1 MITRATPGR
10 TGGAPGDGPVS
21 IRGSAGTDPRAA
33 NAATHVSNVR
43 SMHIEQARAAPA
55 PGGRSIPAP
64 VLLLVSGMV
73 ATVGLVVLAATLR
86 STEVIRAL
94 ESVEGAPGAGSLTG
108 AGAGA
113 AGPLP
118 APARERA
125 TPADMDAAK
134 ARGVAGL
141 ESLSLE
147 YPRDPAVW
155 RALLL
160 AQGNDPA
167 GQRATLRAASRLLE
181 LAPESATD
189 VSVRTAVRNAAGGP
203 PEVAAQALDLMAT
216 RMGSVGPD
224 LLYDLMLTN
233 SKLTERAAQ
242 MLADPQVI
250 ARESPALRIALELR
264 AASSCV
270 AKKALLERAARDGD
284 RRAIDILL
292 PLTVSSGKGCGFL
305 GMGLC
310 PAPCT
315 GVVGDMRKAIE
326 AIKARETK

>member
-10 TGGAPGDGPVS
+10 AGGAPGDGPVS

-33 NAATHVSNVR
+33 NAATHVSNAR

-64 VLLLVSGMV
+64 LLLLVTGMV

-86 STEVIRAL
+86 SAEVITAL
-94 ESVEGAPGAGSLTG
+94 ESVERAPGAGSLTG
-108 AGAGA
+108 AGAA
-113 AGPLP
+113 VPLP
-118 APARERA
+118 APARQRA
-125 TPADMDAAK
+125 TPAEIDAAK
-134 ARGVAGL
+134 VRGAAGL
-141 ESLSLE
+141 EPLSLE

-167 GQRATLRAASRLLE
+167 GQRAALRAASRLLE
-181 LAPESATD
+181 IAPESATD
-189 VSVRTAVRNAAGGP
+189 ISVRTAVRNAAGGP
-203 PEVAAQALDLMAT
+203 PEIAAQALDLMAT

-224 LLYDLMLTN
+224 LLYDLMLTS

-264 AASSCV
+264 AAPSCV
-270 AKKALLERAARDGD
+270 AKKTLLERAARDGD
-284 RRAIDILL
+284 RRAVDILQ
-292 PLTVSSGKGCGFL
+292 PLTVSPGKGCGFL
-305 GMGLC
+305 GMGPC
-310 PAPCT
+310 PAPCS